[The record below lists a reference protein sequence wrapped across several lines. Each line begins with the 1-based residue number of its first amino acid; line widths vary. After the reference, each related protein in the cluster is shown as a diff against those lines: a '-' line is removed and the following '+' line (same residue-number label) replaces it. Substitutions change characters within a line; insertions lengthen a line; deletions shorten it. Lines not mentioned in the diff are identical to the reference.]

1 MMRNPAMHV
10 RFALVGAA
18 TLLSAAA
25 VAAAEPASAP
35 ARAPAQPQPRSA
47 PVVLASADQV
57 QAPTPAAQA
66 AAQPKRARV
75 ARVTT
80 CRCGDPQA
88 QPEK

>member
-10 RFALVGAA
+10 RFAVVAAA
-18 TLLSAAA
+18 TLLGAAA

-35 ARAPAQPQPRSA
+35 AKAPAQPQSHPA

-57 QAPTPAAQA
+57 QAPAADAQP

-80 CRCGDPQA
+80 CRCGDPQV